1 VDYSYSSHLKF
12 EVHFAPSPVAG
23 NCEYLISWYHNDVLL
38 TTSNT
43 SLSPTIYHHY
53 VPSGQFEGYYY
64 AVVQDDCCPY
74 EAVSDVAII
83 NPDCIPVIAGPC
95 YKCNNDHTPITLVGD
110 MIIPPD
116 TPCPYISQC
125 TYQWYDNSPGQPQM
139 VIIPGATNLVL
150 DAPDVGIYVLE
161 SNCNG
166 LIQYADFTIERCDPC
181 ASGLLGITNNICVK
195 VYPNPAS
202 QRVMVGFEPA
212 PTVSMVI
219 QLLDIYGS
227 VLTIDHIGAG
237 TNLHGIP
244 VHAYKPGI
252 YLLQLLQEG
261 KLVWMDKVVI
271 MNQQH

>member
-1 VDYSYSSHLKF
+1 
-12 EVHFAPSPVAG
+12 VHFTPSPVAG
-23 NCEYLISWYHNDVLL
+23 NCEYIIRWYRNNVWLINSY
-38 TTSNT
+38 T

-83 NPDCIPVIAGPC
+83 DPDCIPVIAGPC

-116 TPCPYISQC
+116 TPCPYIGQC
-125 TYQWYDNSPGQPQM
+125 TYQWYDNSPGQPQR

-181 ASGLLGITNNICVK
+181 ASGLRSTRIAMSHPKKMDCHFLSCMWLTYSTCWCSWRQKDRKSILK
-195 VYPNPAS
+195 SSKAKH
-202 QRVMVGFEPA
+202 
-212 PTVSMVI
+212 PTRNKTHYCLI
-219 QLLDIYGS
+219 RRRC
-227 VLTIDHIGAG
+227 
-237 TNLHGIP
+237 
-244 VHAYKPGI
+244 
-252 YLLQLLQEG
+252 
-261 KLVWMDKVVI
+261 
-271 MNQQH
+271 